1 MDNSKILMIYVIIV
15 SLSNII
21 FKGNIRSGLNRLYLA
36 IAIILGVIFVV
47 RKFK

>member
-21 FKGNIRSGLNRLYLA
+21 FKGNIRSRLNLSLIHILQENGGLPFFQ
-36 IAIILGVIFVV
+36 V
-47 RKFK
+47 